1 MISDYFD
8 IALERIKHK
17 KLRSFLTILGIV
29 IGVSL
34 VVVLTSLSQ
43 GMQEAITAQFDFLG
57 YNILL
62 IEPGA
67 GFISNFGLSSQ
78 TTTILDKDDLDVISK
93 TNGIEDIA
101 GVIISNTQ
109 VEFKGKKAFMMVR
122 GMPTES
128 SAQKLLRDTFSR
140 VDLGDQLKSGDKD
153 KAIAGYG
160 ITTDDSIFDKPASLG
175 DELKIGGKS
184 FEIVGIL
191 KKMGD
196 AHADNVIAIP
206 LDAAR
211 DLFNKP
217 DEFNMIMARTSKGYN
232 TEDVAKSVEDNL
244 RRYRRLK
251 EGEEDFKVTASTQI
265 IAGFKSVLLIVQ
277 IVVIAIALIS
287 ILVGGIN
294 IMNTMYTSVLER
306 TREIGVMKSI
316 GAKNSHIMFLFMI
329 ESGLYGLIGGI
340 IGASIGLGI
349 AKLIE
354 FIISRSLSVGFF
366 TASVNPWIIIGA
378 LSFSFIIGMLSGITP
393 ARQASK
399 LDPIEAIRYE

>member
-1 MISDYFD
+1 MIGDYFD
-8 IALERIKHK
+8 IAIQRIKHK
-17 KLRSFLTILGIV
+17 KLRSALTILGIV

-67 GFISNFGLSSQ
+67 GFITNFGVATQ
-78 TTTILDKDDLDVISK
+78 TSIILDKNDLDVIKK
-93 TNGIEDIA
+93 TNGIENAA
-101 GVIISNTQ
+101 GVIMSNTQ
-109 VEFKGKKAFMMVR
+109 VEFKGKKMFTMVR
-122 GMPTES
+122 GTPTD
-128 SAQKLLRDTFSR
+128 SASEKLLRDTFSR
-140 VDLGDQLKSGDKD
+140 VEQGDQLKSSDKD
-153 KAIAGYG
+153 KAVVGYG
-160 ITTDDSIFDKPASLG
+160 ITTEDSIFDKAASIG
-175 DELKIGGKS
+175 DEIKINGKS
-184 FEIVGIL
+184 FKIVGVL
-191 KKMGD
+191 KKVGD
-196 AHADNVIAIP
+196 SHPDNVISIP
-206 LDAAR
+206 QDTAR
-211 DLFNKP
+211 ELFNKP

-232 TEDVAKSVEDNL
+232 TEDVAKSVEENL
-244 RRYRRLK
+244 RRFRHLK
-251 EGEEDFKVTASTQI
+251 EGEEDFKVTASSQI
-265 IAGFKSVLLIVQ
+265 ISGFKSVILIVE

-287 ILVGGIN
+287 IIVGGIN

-340 IGASIGLGI
+340 IGAGIGLSF

-354 FIISRSLSVGFF
+354 YFISQKLAVGFF
-366 TASVNPWIIIGA
+366 AASVNPWIIIGA
-378 LSFSFIIGMLSGITP
+378 LSFSFLIGMISGITP

-399 LDPIEAIRYE
+399 LNPIEAIRYE